1 MEINNE
7 EKIDGGK
14 DKLNAVA
21 LLVVWQH
28 ADKYKIIYFESY
40 LLSYYKYLYILLI
53 TCFDKWSE

>member
-28 ADKYKIIYFESY
+28 TDKYKIIYFESY